1 MITTTAWVVGSI
13 AYAVYAQA
21 FANYN
26 ELYGSLGTLIGFL
39 VWLWLSNM
47 AMLYG
52 VELNAA
58 LERQGDAT
66 DVPEPI
72 ELAS

>member
-1 MITTTAWVVGSI
+1 
-13 AYAVYAQA
+13 
-21 FANYN
+21 
-26 ELYGSLGTLIGFL
+26 
-39 VWLWLSNM
+39 M